1 MAYKR
6 RRSAD
11 IKALLAGGSRIGA
24 RSVAALSG
32 ALLRALTVVTTLT
45 VPAMADGGAGGQG
58 GDPSAAGG
66 IGGSGY
72 GGASGGSSGPS
83 TTAGSGGGGGGAA
96 GGGSGGSS
104 GNTASVGG
112 AAGGTTPG
120 QDGSNGTTASSPSG
134 GGGGAGG
141 NNGAVATAPFN
152 NMANSTGQNGG
163 NGGNG
168 GAGTDS
174 GSTGGGGGG
183 GGAGGVGFVFSD
195 SSSFTNGNFTIQGG
209 AGGNGG
215 AGGSAAAAN
224 GNGGTGGDGGTGL
237 LLTSPGATVTNSGTI
252 KGGVGGAAGAAG
264 AGTGTAGAAGAA
276 GAGGAGIVGSGLTII
291 NSGSIQGGFSGDG
304 TRANSITFTGG
315 NNTLTF
321 MNAEAGLTGAIGLA
335 TSSTTLTIAQSTN
348 STLDQMITGAGSVKK
363 TDSGVLTLTGNNT
376 YTGGTAISAG
386 TTISAG
392 TLQLGNGGTTGSI
405 TGWVAN
411 NSALS
416 FNRSDTYTFD
426 GYISGVGSVNQIG
439 PGTTVL
445 TGNSNYSGGTTIS
458 AGTLQ
463 IGNGDRTGSI
473 TGDVINNASL
483 VFKRSGT
490 YVFGGAISGTGGVS
504 KAGTGTVILTG
515 TNTYSGGTTISS
527 GILQI
532 GSGGSTGSITGDV
545 INNGSLMFNRAG
557 RYTFDGAISGVGG
570 VRKFGNGITILTGT
584 NTYTGLTSISVG
596 VLQIGDGGTAGSITG
611 QVSNN
616 SELWFNRS
624 DAYTF
629 GGVISGWGSVS
640 QLGPG
645 TTVLTGNSTYTGG
658 TTISAGTL
666 QIGDGGTTG
675 SIAYNVTNNGTLAF
689 NRSNALT
696 FSGLISGTGSVAQL
710 GSGNLS
716 MSGANTYTGGT
727 TISRGT
733 VTVGNNS
740 ALGVGDVKMTQGA
753 TLAFGIQDYT
763 LANNFVISGT
773 SIFNIRTGTTQ
784 TITGAVSDGDTA
796 GIIEKTGSGTLT
808 LVGRNTYTGGTTVSG
823 STLQIGN
830 GGTSGSIS
838 GDVINNA
845 SLAFNRSDTNAFGG
859 AISGTG
865 GVRQLGA
872 GTTVLTGNNTYIG
885 GTTISR
891 GRLQIGDGG
900 TSGSITGDVI
910 NDASL
915 AFDRSDKNAFGGAI
929 SGTGGVSQLGTGTT
943 VLTGANTYT
952 GGTTI
957 SHGRLQIGDGGTS
970 GSISGDVINNA
981 SLAFNRSDTY
991 TFGGV
996 ISGTGAVAQLG
1007 SGNLS
1012 LSGANT
1018 YTGGT
1023 TISGGTVTVGNNSAF
1038 GVGDVKM
1045 TQGATLAFG
1054 IQDYTLA
1061 NNFVIS
1067 GTSIFNIRT
1076 GTTQTITGAVSDGD
1090 TAGIIQ
1096 KNGGGKLILNGRN
1109 SFSGGTIINAGTL
1122 QLANSNMLSATTAA
1136 TVASGTT
1143 LDLGGFDQTIGSLA
1157 GAGSVALGAALLTTG
1172 ADNSSTNFSGAMS
1185 GTGGLT
1191 KQGTGNLVL
1200 SGTNDYTGPT
1210 TINAGTLSVNGSI
1223 ASAVTAASGGRLG
1236 GSGSVGS
1243 TTIASGGTLAPGNSI
1258 GTLTVNGDLTFAAGS
1273 SYAVEVSP
1281 TASDRTNVTGRA
1293 TLAGTVQ
1300 ASYASGSYISK
1311 RYTIVNAAG
1320 GVAGTFGA
1328 LVDTNLPTNFTS
1340 ALAYDANNA
1349 YLDLTL
1355 AFIPP
1360 AAPDYGNGLS
1370 RNQQQVAG
1378 ALVNSF
1384 NVAGGIPTT
1393 LGTLKPDG
1401 LSQASGEAGAALQQ
1415 SLFGS
1420 ADLFMR
1426 SVFSNA
1432 LDPNE
1437 GSAGR
1442 ECAVPR
1448 SQAGPRDACAAL
1460 PPAAAPASRWSLWG
1474 AGYGGT
1480 LRVGGDAS
1488 TGSHDTTSR
1497 VAGAAAGA
1505 SYQLSPQ
1512 ARVGFALGG
1521 SGSSFS
1527 LAQGLGSGSSDNF
1540 NAALYGRYQIG
1551 PSYLAAA
1558 LGYVWQDATVDRT
1571 VTVAGGEALRA
1582 RMHPQALTARV
1593 EGGQRL
1599 QVSGIGVTPY
1609 AALQTTTMFLPTFG
1623 EVGTS
1628 VFALDYAGRQPTVTR
1643 SELGARFDD
1652 EVFIDGRPLALRAR
1666 AAWAHGWN
1674 TDWQAAAT
1682 LRQIPA
1688 AQFNVYGAALPGDSV
1703 QVSLGASLGLGR
1715 GWTVSAAFDGE
1726 FWKHADS
1733 YAGRALVSYQW

>member
-6 RRSAD
+6 TRSAD
-11 IKALLAGGSRIGA
+11 IKALLSGGSRVGA
-24 RSVAALSG
+24 RSVAALS
-32 ALLRALTVVTTLT
+32 AVLLRAITVVTTLT
-45 VPAMADGGAGGQG
+45 VPAMADGGAGGRG
-58 GDPSAAGG
+58 GDSSAAGG

-96 GGGSGGSS
+96 GGGNGGSS
-104 GNTASVGG
+104 GDTGSVGG
-112 AAGGTTPG
+112 AAGGTAPG
-120 QDGSNGTTASSPSG
+120 QDGSNGTTAASPSG

-141 NNGAVATAPFN
+141 NNGNVATAPFSN
-152 NMANSTGQNGG
+152 TANSTGQNGG
-163 NGGNG
+163 KGGNG

-183 GGAGGVGFVFSD
+183 GGAGGAGLIVSGIGSFSN
-195 SSSFTNGNFTIQGG
+195 SNVTIQGG

-224 GNGGTGGDGGTGL
+224 GNGGAGGDGGTGL
-237 LLTSPGATVTNSGTI
+237 LLTSPGVTATIRGTI
-252 KGGVGGAAGAAG
+252 KGGAGGVAGAAG
-264 AGTGTAGAAGAA
+264 AGSGAAGMAGTA

-291 NSGSIQGGFSGDG
+291 NSGSIQGGLAGDG
-304 TRANSITFTGG
+304 ARANSIKFTGG
-315 NNTLTF
+315 DNTLTF
-321 MNAEAGLTGAIGLA
+321 MNAGAGLLGAIGLA
-335 TSSTTLTIAQSTN
+335 TSSTTLTIVQSAN
-348 STLDQMITGAGSVKK
+348 STLDQMITGAGSVAK
-363 TDSGVLTLTGNNT
+363 TGSGVLKLTG
-376 YTGGTAISAG
+376 S
-386 TTISAG
+386 
-392 TLQLGNGGTTGSI
+392 
-405 TGWVAN
+405 
-411 NSALS
+411 NSYL
-416 FNRSDTYTFD
+416 
-426 GYISGVGSVNQIG
+426 
-439 PGTTVL
+439 
-445 TGNSNYSGGTTIS
+445 GGTTIS

-463 IGNGDRTGSI
+463 VGDGSSTGSI
-473 TGDVINNASL
+473 TGDIINNASL
-483 VFKRSGT
+483 VFNRSGT
-490 YVFGGAISGTGGVS
+490 YTFDGAISGTGGVS
-504 KAGTGTVILTG
+504 KAGNGIVVLTG
-515 TNTYSGGTTISS
+515 TNTYTGGTTISA
-527 GILQI
+527 GILQV
-532 GSGGSTGSITGDV
+532 GGGGSTGSITGDI
-545 INNGSLMFNRAG
+545 INNGSLRFKRSDA
-557 RYTFDGAISGVGG
+557 YTFGGAISGRGAILQDGDG
-570 VRKFGNGITILTGT
+570 VTILTGT
-584 NTYTGLTSISVG
+584 NTYTGNTAISRG
-596 VLQIGDGGTAGSITG
+596 KLQIGDGGTTGSITSG
-611 QVSNN
+611 VSN
-616 SELWFNRS
+616 SGELWFNRS
-624 DAYTF
+624 DTYTF
-629 GGVISGWGSVS
+629 GGVISGSGRVS

-658 TTISAGTL
+658 TTISNGML
-666 QIGDGGTTG
+666 QIGNGGTTG
-675 SIAYNVTNNGTLAF
+675 SISNNINNAGTLAF

-710 GSGNLS
+710 GSGNL
-716 MSGANTYTGGT
+716 T
-727 TISRGT
+727 
-733 VTVGNNS
+733 
-740 ALGVGDVKMTQGA
+740 
-753 TLAFGIQDYT
+753 
-763 LANNFVISGT
+763 
-773 SIFNIRTGTTQ
+773 
-784 TITGAVSDGDTA
+784 
-796 GIIEKTGSGTLT
+796 
-808 LVGRNTYTGGTTVSG
+808 
-823 STLQIGN
+823 
-830 GGTSGSIS
+830 
-838 GDVINNA
+838 
-845 SLAFNRSDTNAFGG
+845 
-859 AISGTG
+859 
-865 GVRQLGA
+865 
-872 GTTVLTGNNTYIG
+872 
-885 GTTISR
+885 
-891 GRLQIGDGG
+891 
-900 TSGSITGDVI
+900 
-910 NDASL
+910 
-915 AFDRSDKNAFGGAI
+915 
-929 SGTGGVSQLGTGTT
+929 
-943 VLTGANTYT
+943 
-952 GGTTI
+952 
-957 SHGRLQIGDGGTS
+957 
-970 GSISGDVINNA
+970 
-981 SLAFNRSDTY
+981 
-991 TFGGV
+991 
-996 ISGTGAVAQLG
+996 
-1007 SGNLS
+1007 

-1038 GVGDVKM
+1038 GTGDVKT
-1045 TQGATLAFG
+1045 TQGATVAFG
-1054 IQDYTLA
+1054 NADYTLA
-1061 NNFVIS
+1061 NNFVVS
-1067 GTSIFNIRT
+1067 GTSVFDIRT

-1090 TAGIIQ
+1090 TAGIIE
-1096 KNGGGKLILNGRN
+1096 KNGGGKLILNGHN
-1109 SFSGGTIINAGTL
+1109 SYSGGTIINAGTL

-1136 TVASGTT
+1136 TVTSGTT
-1143 LDLGGFDQTIGSLA
+1143 LDLGGFNQTIGSLA
-1157 GAGSVALGAALLTTG
+1157 GGGSVALGAALLTAG
-1172 ADNSSTNFSGAMS
+1172 SNDSSTNYSGTMS

-1191 KQGTGNLVL
+1191 KQGTGNLIL

-1210 TINAGTLSVNGSI
+1210 TVNAGTLSVNGSI

-1258 GTLTVNGDLTFAAGS
+1258 GTLTVNGDLAFAAGS

-1281 TASDRTNVTGRA
+1281 TASDRTNVTGHA

-1300 ASYASGSYISK
+1300 ASYATGSYIAK
-1311 RYTIVNAAG
+1311 RYTIVNAGG

-1328 LVDTNLPTNFTS
+1328 LVDTNLPANFTS

-1349 YLDLTL
+1349 YLDLML
-1355 AFIPP
+1355 AFVPP
-1360 AAPDYGNGLS
+1360 TAPDYGNGLS

-1432 LDPNE
+1432 LDPTD

-1442 ECAVPR
+1442 ECAAPR

-1460 PPAAAPASRWSLWG
+1460 PPAGALASSWSVWG

-1480 LRVGGDAS
+1480 LRVGGDAF

-1505 SYQLSPQ
+1505 TYQVSPQ

-1540 NAALYGRYQIG
+1540 NAALYGRYQVG

-1609 AALQTTTMFLPTFG
+1609 AALQTTTMFLPSYG
-1623 EVGTS
+1623 ETGTS
-1628 VFALDYAGRQPTVTR
+1628 LFALDYAGRQSTVTR

-1652 EVFIDGRPLALRAR
+1652 EVWIDGRPLALRAR

-1674 TDWQAAAT
+1674 TDWHAAAT
-1682 LRQIPA
+1682 LPQIPA

-1726 FWKHADS
+1726 FWKNAES

>member
-6 RRSAD
+6 TRSTD
-11 IKALLAGGSRIGA
+11 IQVLLAGGSRVGA
-24 RSVAALSG
+24 RSIA
-32 ALLRALTVVTTLT
+32 ALLRAITVMTTLT

-58 GDPSAAGG
+58 GDSSAAGG

-72 GGASGGSSGPS
+72 VGASGGSSGPS

-104 GNTASVGG
+104 GNTDSVGG

-120 QDGSNGTTASSPSG
+120 QDGSNGTTAASPSG

-141 NNGAVATAPFN
+141 NNGNVATAPFSN
-152 NMANSTGQNGG
+152 AANSTGQNGG
-163 NGGNG
+163 KGGNG

-195 SSSFTNGNFTIQGG
+195 SSSFTNFNVTIQGG
-209 AGGNGG
+209 AGGAGG

-224 GNGGTGGDGGTGL
+224 GNGGAGGDGGTGL
-237 LLTSPGATVTNSGTI
+237 LLTSPGATVTNRGTI
-252 KGGVGGAAGAAG
+252 KGGTGGVAGAAG

-291 NSGSIQGGFSGDG
+291 NSGSIQGGVAGDG
-304 TRANSITFTGG
+304 TQANSITFTGG
-315 NNTLTF
+315 DNTLKF
-321 MNAEAGLTGAIGLA
+321 MSAGAGVRGAIGLA
-335 TSSTTLTIAQSTN
+335 TSSTTLTIEQSAN
-348 STLDQMITGAGSVKK
+348 STLDQMITGAGSVAK
-363 TDSGVLTLTGNNT
+363 TGSGVLTLTG
-376 YTGGTAISAG
+376 S
-386 TTISAG
+386 
-392 TLQLGNGGTTGSI
+392 
-405 TGWVAN
+405 
-411 NSALS
+411 NSYL
-416 FNRSDTYTFD
+416 
-426 GYISGVGSVNQIG
+426 
-439 PGTTVL
+439 
-445 TGNSNYSGGTTIS
+445 GGTTIS

-463 IGNGDRTGSI
+463 IGNGGNTGSI
-473 TGDVINNASL
+473 TGDIINNASL
-483 VFKRSGT
+483 AFNRSGT
-490 YVFGGAISGTGGVS
+490 YTFDGAISGTGGVS
-504 KAGTGTVILTG
+504 KTSNGTTVLTG
-515 TNTYSGGTTISS
+515 TNTYTGGTTISA
-527 GILQI
+527 GILQV
-532 GSGGSTGSITGDV
+532 GGGGSTGSITGDI
-545 INNGSLMFNRAG
+545 INRGSLRFKRSDA
-557 RYTFDGAISGVGG
+557 YTFGGAISGTGAILQDGDG
-570 VRKFGNGITILTGT
+570 VTILTGT
-584 NTYTGLTSISVG
+584 NTYTGNTAISRG
-596 VLQIGDGGTAGSITG
+596 KLQIGDGGTTGSITG
-611 QVSNN
+611 GVTNN

-624 DAYTF
+624 DTYTF
-629 GGVISGWGSVS
+629 GGVISGSGRVS

-645 TTVLTGNSTYTGG
+645 TTVLTGKSTYTGG

-666 QIGDGGTTG
+666 QIGNGGTTG
-675 SIAYNVTNNGTLAF
+675 SIANNVNNAGTLAF
-689 NRSNALT
+689 NRSDAYT
-696 FSGLISGTGSVAQL
+696 FGGAISGTGSVSQL
-710 GSGNLS
+710 GSGNLTL
-716 MSGANTYTGGT
+716 SGANTYIGGT
-727 TISRGT
+727 TISGGT

-740 ALGVGDVKMTQGA
+740 AFGTGDVKTTQGA
-753 TLAFGIQDYT
+753 TVAFGAADYT
-763 LANNFVISGT
+763 LANNFVVSGT
-773 SIFNIRTGTTQ
+773 SIFDIQTGTTQ

-796 GIIEKTGSGTLT
+796 GIIEK
-808 LVGRNTYTGGTTVSG
+808 
-823 STLQIGN
+823 
-830 GGTSGSIS
+830 
-838 GDVINNA
+838 
-845 SLAFNRSDTNAFGG
+845 
-859 AISGTG
+859 
-865 GVRQLGA
+865 
-872 GTTVLTGNNTYIG
+872 
-885 GTTISR
+885 
-891 GRLQIGDGG
+891 
-900 TSGSITGDVI
+900 
-910 NDASL
+910 
-915 AFDRSDKNAFGGAI
+915 
-929 SGTGGVSQLGTGTT
+929 
-943 VLTGANTYT
+943 
-952 GGTTI
+952 
-957 SHGRLQIGDGGTS
+957 
-970 GSISGDVINNA
+970 
-981 SLAFNRSDTY
+981 
-991 TFGGV
+991 
-996 ISGTGAVAQLG
+996 
-1007 SGNLS
+1007 
-1012 LSGANT
+1012 
-1018 YTGGT
+1018 
-1023 TISGGTVTVGNNSAF
+1023 
-1038 GVGDVKM
+1038 
-1045 TQGATLAFG
+1045 
-1054 IQDYTLA
+1054 
-1061 NNFVIS
+1061 
-1067 GTSIFNIRT
+1067 
-1076 GTTQTITGAVSDGD
+1076 
-1090 TAGIIQ
+1090 
-1096 KNGGGKLILNGRN
+1096 NGGGKLILNGRN
-1109 SFSGGTIINAGTL
+1109 TFSGGTIINAGTL

-1143 LDLGGFDQTIGSLA
+1143 LDLGGFNQTIGSLA

-1172 ADNSSTNFSGAMS
+1172 ADNSSTNFSGTMS

-1191 KQGTGNLVL
+1191 KQGTGNLIL

-1210 TINAGTLSVNGSI
+1210 TVNAGTLSVNGSI

-1258 GTLTVNGDLTFAAGS
+1258 GTLTVNGDLTLAAGS

-1300 ASYASGSYISK
+1300 ASYATGSYISK
-1311 RYTIVNAAG
+1311 RYTIVNAGG

-1328 LVDTNLPTNFTS
+1328 LVDTNLPANFRS

-1349 YLDLTL
+1349 YLDLML
-1355 AFIPP
+1355 AFVPP
-1360 AAPDYGNGLS
+1360 TAPDYGNGLS
-1370 RNQQQVAG
+1370 RNQQQVVG

-1393 LGTLKPDG
+1393 LGTLRPDG

-1432 LDPNE
+1432 LDPTD

-1442 ECAVPR
+1442 ECAAPG

-1460 PPAAAPASRWSLWG
+1460 PPAAASASRWS

-1505 SYQLSPQ
+1505 SYQVSPQ

-1527 LAQGLGSGSSDNF
+1527 LAQGLGSGSSDSF
-1540 NAALYGRYQIG
+1540 NAALYGRYQLG

-1623 EVGTS
+1623 ETGTS
-1628 VFALDYAGRQPTVTR
+1628 VFALDYAGRQSTVTR

-1726 FWKHADS
+1726 FWKHAES

>member
-6 RRSAD
+6 TRSAD
-11 IKALLAGGSRIGA
+11 IETLLAGGRRVGA
-24 RSVAALSG
+24 RSIA
-32 ALLRALTVVTTLT
+32 ALLRAVTVVTTLT

-58 GDPSAAGG
+58 GDSSAAGG

-72 GGASGGSSGPS
+72 GGASGGSAAPSG
-83 TTAGSGGGGGGAA
+83 TAGSGGGGGGAA
-96 GGGSGGSS
+96 GGGNGGSS

-112 AAGGTTPG
+112 AAGGITPG
-120 QDGSNGTTASSPSG
+120 QDGSNGTTAASPSG

-141 NNGAVATAPFN
+141 PNGGEVNASYTNA
-152 NMANSTGQNGG
+152 ANSTGQNGG
-163 NGGNG
+163 KGGNG

-183 GGAGGVGFVFSD
+183 GGSGGVGFVFSD
-195 SSSFTNGNFTIQGG
+195 SSSFTNFNVTIQGG

-224 GNGGTGGDGGTGL
+224 GNGGAGGDGGTGL
-237 LLTSPGATVTNSGTI
+237 LLTSPGATVTNRGTI
-252 KGGVGGAAGAAG
+252 KGGNGGVAGAAG

-291 NSGSIQGGFSGDG
+291 NSMSIQGGVAGDG

-315 NNTLTF
+315 DNTLTF
-321 MNAEAGLTGAIGLA
+321 MNAGAGLTGAIGLA
-335 TSSTTLTIAQSTN
+335 TSSTTLTFAQSTN
-348 STLDQMITGAGSVKK
+348 STLDQMITGAGSVAK
-363 TDSGVLTLTGNNT
+363 TGSGVLTLTGINT
-376 YTGGTAISAG
+376 YG
-386 TTISAG
+386 
-392 TLQLGNGGTTGSI
+392 
-405 TGWVAN
+405 
-411 NSALS
+411 
-416 FNRSDTYTFD
+416 
-426 GYISGVGSVNQIG
+426 
-439 PGTTVL
+439 
-445 TGNSNYSGGTTIS
+445 GGTTIS

-463 IGNGDRTGSI
+463 VGAGGNIGSI
-473 TGDVINNASL
+473 TGDVINSASL
-483 VFKRSGT
+483 AFNRSDT
-490 YVFGGAISGTGGVS
+490 YTFGGAISGTGEVRQIGIG
-504 KAGTGTVILTG
+504 KTILTG
-515 TNTYSGGTTISS
+515 INTYSGGTIISA
-527 GILQI
+527 GTLQI
-532 GSGGSTGSITGDV
+532 GNGGNKGSITGDV
-545 INNGSLMFNRAG
+545 VN
-557 RYTFDGAISGVGG
+557 SGM
-570 VRKFGNGITILTGT
+570 L
-584 NTYTGLTSISVG
+584 
-596 VLQIGDGGTAGSITG
+596 A
-611 QVSNN
+611 
-616 SELWFNRS
+616 FNRS
-624 DAYTF
+624 GDLLIR
-629 GGVISGWGSVS
+629 GVISGSGGVS
-640 QLGPG
+640 QVG
-645 TTVLTGNSTYTGG
+645 TSGKTILWGENTYTGG

-666 QIGDGGTTG
+666 QIGDGGNKGSITGDVINNGSLWFNRSDPYTFGGAISGAGVVRKLGSGVTTLTGANTYTGDTTISSGVLQIGDGGTKGSINGKVNNSGELRFNRSDTYTFGGVISGGGTVNQLGTGTTVLTGNSAYAGGTTISNGTLQIGNGGTTG
-675 SIAYNVTNNGTLAF
+675 SIASNVNNNGTLAF

-710 GSGNLS
+710 GAGNLS
-716 MSGANTYTGGT
+716 LPGANTYIGGT

-740 ALGVGDVKMTQGA
+740 ALGAGDVKMMQGA
-753 TLAFGIQDYT
+753 TVAFGIGDYT
-763 LANNFVISGT
+763 LAHNFVISGT
-773 SIFNIRTGTTQ
+773 SIFNIRAGTTQ
-784 TITGAVSDGDTA
+784 TITGAVSDGDTP
-796 GIIEKTGSGTLT
+796 GI
-808 LVGRNTYTGGTTVSG
+808 
-823 STLQIGN
+823 
-830 GGTSGSIS
+830 
-838 GDVINNA
+838 
-845 SLAFNRSDTNAFGG
+845 
-859 AISGTG
+859 
-865 GVRQLGA
+865 
-872 GTTVLTGNNTYIG
+872 
-885 GTTISR
+885 
-891 GRLQIGDGG
+891 
-900 TSGSITGDVI
+900 
-910 NDASL
+910 
-915 AFDRSDKNAFGGAI
+915 
-929 SGTGGVSQLGTGTT
+929 
-943 VLTGANTYT
+943 
-952 GGTTI
+952 
-957 SHGRLQIGDGGTS
+957 
-970 GSISGDVINNA
+970 
-981 SLAFNRSDTY
+981 
-991 TFGGV
+991 
-996 ISGTGAVAQLG
+996 
-1007 SGNLS
+1007 
-1012 LSGANT
+1012 
-1018 YTGGT
+1018 
-1023 TISGGTVTVGNNSAF
+1023 
-1038 GVGDVKM
+1038 M
-1045 TQGATLAFG
+1045 
-1054 IQDYTLA
+1054 
-1061 NNFVIS
+1061 
-1067 GTSIFNIRT
+1067 
-1076 GTTQTITGAVSDGD
+1076 
-1090 TAGIIQ
+1090 Q
-1096 KNGGGKLILNGRN
+1096 KNGDGKLILSGPT
-1109 SFSGGTIINAGTL
+1109 SYSGGTIINAGTL

-1143 LDLGGFDQTIGSLA
+1143 LDLAGFDQTIGSLA
-1157 GAGSVALGAALLTTG
+1157 GTGSVALGAALLTTG
-1172 ADNSSTNFSGAMS
+1172 ADNSSTNYSGTMS
-1185 GTGGLT
+1185 GSGGLT
-1191 KQGTGNLVL
+1191 KQGTGNLIL

-1281 TASDRTNVTGRA
+1281 TASDSTNVTGRA

-1328 LVDTNLPTNFTS
+1328 LVDTNLPANFTS

-1360 AAPDYGNGLS
+1360 NAPDYGSGLS

-1432 LDPNE
+1432 LDPTD

-1442 ECAVPR
+1442 ECAAPR

-1460 PPAAAPASRWSLWG
+1460 PPAGVLAPIWSAWG

-1497 VAGAAAGA
+1497 VAGAVAGA

-1512 ARVGFALGG
+1512 ARIGFALGG

-1540 NAALYGRYQIG
+1540 NAALYGRYQTG

-1623 EVGTS
+1623 ETGTS

-1688 AQFNVYGAALPGDSV
+1688 AQFSVYGAALPGDSV

-1715 GWTVSAAFDGE
+1715 GWTVSAAFEGE

>member
-6 RRSAD
+6 TRSTD
-11 IKALLAGGSRIGA
+11 IQVLLAGGSRVGA
-24 RSVAALSG
+24 RSIAALSA
-32 ALLRALTVVTTLT
+32 ALLRAITVMTTLT

-58 GDPSAAGG
+58 GDSSAAGG

-72 GGASGGSSGPS
+72 VGASGGSSGPS

-104 GNTASVGG
+104 GNTDSVGG

-120 QDGSNGTTASSPSG
+120 QDGSNGTTAASPSG

-141 NNGAVATAPFN
+141 NNGNVATAPFSN
-152 NMANSTGQNGG
+152 AANSTGQNGG
-163 NGGNG
+163 KGGNG

-195 SSSFTNGNFTIQGG
+195 SSSFTNFNVTIQGG

-224 GNGGTGGDGGTGL
+224 GNGGAGGDGGTGL

-252 KGGVGGAAGAAG
+252 KGGNGGAAGAAG

-276 GAGGAGIVGSGLTII
+276 GAGGTGIVGSGLTII
-291 NSGSIQGGFSGDG
+291 NSGSIQGGLSGDG

-321 MNAEAGLTGAIGLA
+321 MNAGAGLTGAIGLA
-335 TSSTTLTIAQSTN
+335 TSSTTLTFAQSTN
-348 STLDQMITGAGSVKK
+348 STLDQMITGAGSVTKAGP
-363 TDSGVLTLTGNNT
+363 GVLTLTGLNT
-376 YTGGTAISAG
+376 YAGGTIIA
-386 TTISAG
+386 AG
-392 TLQLGNGGTTGSI
+392 TLQIGDGGTTGSI
-405 TGWVAN
+405 TGRVAN
-411 NSALS
+411 GSALS
-416 FNRSDTYTFD
+416 FNRSDTYTLD
-426 GYISGVGSVNQIG
+426 GVISGSGRVNQLG

-445 TGNSNYSGGTTIS
+445 TGNNNYSGGTTIS

-463 IGNGDRTGSI
+463 VGNGGTTGTIGS
-473 TGDVINNASL
+473 GNVNNAGIL
-483 VFKRSGT
+483 AFNRSNALNF
-490 YVFGGAISGTGGVS
+490 VPVISG
-504 KAGTGTVILTG
+504 AGAVTQLGSGNLTLSG
-515 TNTYSGGTTISS
+515 TNTYTGGTTISS
-527 GILQI
+527 GTVTATTNRALGTGDVRMMQGATLVLPFNSTLANNFIISGTSILKVESGTTRITGVLSDGPIAGSIEKTGGGVISLTGNNTYTGGITISAGALDI
-532 GSGGSTGSITGDV
+532 GANGSTGSITGDV
-545 INNGSLMFNRAG
+545 INNGSLRFKRSDA
-557 RYTFDGAISGVGG
+557 YTFGGAISGRGAILQDGDG
-570 VRKFGNGITILTGT
+570 VTILTGT
-584 NTYTGLTSISVG
+584 NTYTGTTAISRG
-596 VLQIGDGGTAGSITG
+596 KLQIGDGGTTGSITG
-611 QVSNN
+611 GVTNN

-624 DAYTF
+624 DTYTF
-629 GGVISGWGSVS
+629 GGVISGSGRVS

-645 TTVLTGNSTYTGG
+645 TTVLTGKSTYTGG

-666 QIGDGGTTG
+666 QIGNGGTTG
-675 SIAYNVTNNGTLAF
+675 SIANNVNNAGTLAF
-689 NRSNALT
+689 NRSDA
-696 FSGLISGTGSVAQL
+696 
-710 GSGNLS
+710 
-716 MSGANTYTGGT
+716 YT
-727 TISRGT
+727 
-733 VTVGNNS
+733 
-740 ALGVGDVKMTQGA
+740 
-753 TLAFGIQDYT
+753 
-763 LANNFVISGT
+763 
-773 SIFNIRTGTTQ
+773 
-784 TITGAVSDGDTA
+784 
-796 GIIEKTGSGTLT
+796 
-808 LVGRNTYTGGTTVSG
+808 
-823 STLQIGN
+823 
-830 GGTSGSIS
+830 
-838 GDVINNA
+838 
-845 SLAFNRSDTNAFGG
+845 FGG

-865 GVRQLGA
+865 
-872 GTTVLTGNNTYIG
+872 
-885 GTTISR
+885 S
-891 GRLQIGDGG
+891 
-900 TSGSITGDVI
+900 
-910 NDASL
+910 
-915 AFDRSDKNAFGGAI
+915 
-929 SGTGGVSQLGTGTT
+929 VS
-943 VLTGANTYT
+943 
-952 GGTTI
+952 
-957 SHGRLQIGDGGTS
+957 
-970 GSISGDVINNA
+970 
-981 SLAFNRSDTY
+981 
-991 TFGGV
+991 
-996 ISGTGAVAQLG
+996 QLG
-1007 SGNLS
+1007 SGNLT

-1018 YTGGT
+1018 YIGGT

-1038 GVGDVKM
+1038 GTGDVKT
-1045 TQGATLAFG
+1045 TQGATVAFG
-1054 IQDYTLA
+1054 AADYTLA
-1061 NNFVIS
+1061 NNFVVS
-1067 GTSIFNIRT
+1067 GTSIFDIQT

-1096 KNGGGKLILNGRN
+1096 KNGDGKLILSGPT
-1109 SFSGGTIINAGTL
+1109 SYSGGTIINAGTL

-1143 LDLGGFDQTIGSLA
+1143 LDLGGFNQTIGSLA

-1172 ADNSSTNFSGAMS
+1172 ADNSSTNYSGTMS

-1191 KQGTGNLVL
+1191 KQGTGNLIL

-1210 TINAGTLSVNGSI
+1210 TVNAGTLSVNGSI

-1258 GTLTVNGDLTFAAGS
+1258 GTLTVNGDLTLAAGS

-1281 TASDRTNVTGRA
+1281 TASDRTNLTGRA

-1300 ASYASGSYISK
+1300 ASYATGSYISK
-1311 RYTIVNAAG
+1311 RYTIVNASG

-1328 LVDTNLPTNFTS
+1328 LVDTNLPANFRS

-1349 YLDLTL
+1349 YLDLML
-1355 AFIPP
+1355 AFVPP
-1360 AAPDYGNGLS
+1360 TAPDYGNGLS

-1393 LGTLKPDG
+1393 LGTLRPDG
-1401 LSQASGEAGAALQQ
+1401 LSQASGEAVAALQQ

-1432 LDPNE
+1432 LDPTD

-1442 ECAVPR
+1442 ECAAPG

-1460 PPAAAPASRWSLWG
+1460 PPAAASASRWSVWG

-1505 SYQLSPQ
+1505 SYQVSPQ

-1527 LAQGLGSGSSDNF
+1527 LAQGLGSGSSDSF
-1540 NAALYGRYQIG
+1540 NAALYGRYQLG

-1593 EGGQRL
+1593 EGGQRR

-1623 EVGTS
+1623 ETGTS
-1628 VFALDYAGRQPTVTR
+1628 VFALDYAGRQSTVTR

-1726 FWKHADS
+1726 FWKHAES

>member
-11 IKALLAGGSRIGA
+11 IKALLVDGSRIGA
-24 RSVAALSG
+24 RSIAALSG
-32 ALLRALTVVTTLT
+32 ALLRAITVVTTLT
-45 VPAMADGGAGGQG
+45 VPAMADGGAGGKG

-72 GGASGGSSGPS
+72 GGASGGNSGPS

-112 AAGGTTPG
+112 AAGGNTPG
-120 QDGSNGTTASSPSG
+120 QDGGDGTTAASPSG

-141 NNGAVATAPFN
+141 NNGGEVNAPYTN
-152 NMANSTGQNGG
+152 SANSTGQNGG
-163 NGGNG
+163 KGGNG

-174 GSTGGGGGG
+174 GSSGGGGGG
-183 GGAGGVGFVFSD
+183 GGSGGVGFVFSD
-195 SSSFTNGNFTIQGG
+195 SSSFTNFNVTIQGG
-209 AGGNGG
+209 AGGAGG

-224 GNGGTGGDGGTGL
+224 GNGGAGGDGGIGL
-237 LLTSPGATVTNSGTI
+237 LLTSPGATVTNGGTI
-252 KGGVGGAAGAAG
+252 KGGNGGVAGAPG
-264 AGTGTAGAAGAA
+264 AGTGTAGVAGAV

-291 NSGSIQGGFSGDG
+291 NSRSIQGGVAGDG
-304 TRANSITFTGG
+304 RTQANSITFTGG
-315 NNTLTF
+315 DNTLTF
-321 MNAEAGLTGAIGLA
+321 MNAGAGLIGAIGLA
-335 TSSTTLTIAQSTN
+335 TSSTTLTFAQSAN
-348 STLDQMITGAGSVKK
+348 SILDQMITGAGSVTK
-363 TDSGVLTLTGNNT
+363 TGSGVLTLSGINS
-376 YTGGTAISAG
+376 YTGG

-392 TLQLGNGGTTGSI
+392 TLQLGNGSNTGSI
-405 TGWVAN
+405 A
-411 NSALS
+411 
-416 FNRSDTYTFD
+416 
-426 GYISGVGSVNQIG
+426 
-439 PGTTVL
+439 
-445 TGNSNYSGGTTIS
+445 
-458 AGTLQ
+458 
-463 IGNGDRTGSI
+463 
-473 TGDVINNASL
+473 GDVINNASL

-570 VRKFGNGITILTGT
+570 VRKFGDGITILTGT
-584 NTYTGLTSISVG
+584 NTYTGLTSISLG

-645 TTVLTGNSTYTGG
+645 TTVLTGASTYTGG
-658 TTISAGTL
+658 TTISNGTL

-675 SIAYNVTNNGTLAF
+675 SIANNVTNNGTLAF

-716 MSGANTYTGGT
+716 MAGANTYTGGT

-796 GIIEKTGSGTLT
+796 GII
-808 LVGRNTYTGGTTVSG
+808 
-823 STLQIGN
+823 
-830 GGTSGSIS
+830 
-838 GDVINNA
+838 
-845 SLAFNRSDTNAFGG
+845 
-859 AISGTG
+859 
-865 GVRQLGA
+865 
-872 GTTVLTGNNTYIG
+872 
-885 GTTISR
+885 
-891 GRLQIGDGG
+891 
-900 TSGSITGDVI
+900 
-910 NDASL
+910 
-915 AFDRSDKNAFGGAI
+915 
-929 SGTGGVSQLGTGTT
+929 
-943 VLTGANTYT
+943 
-952 GGTTI
+952 
-957 SHGRLQIGDGGTS
+957 
-970 GSISGDVINNA
+970 
-981 SLAFNRSDTY
+981 
-991 TFGGV
+991 
-996 ISGTGAVAQLG
+996 
-1007 SGNLS
+1007 
-1012 LSGANT
+1012 
-1018 YTGGT
+1018 
-1023 TISGGTVTVGNNSAF
+1023 
-1038 GVGDVKM
+1038 
-1045 TQGATLAFG
+1045 
-1054 IQDYTLA
+1054 
-1061 NNFVIS
+1061 
-1067 GTSIFNIRT
+1067 
-1076 GTTQTITGAVSDGD
+1076 
-1090 TAGIIQ
+1090 Q
-1096 KNGGGKLILNGRN
+1096 KNGDGKLILSGPT
-1109 SFSGGTIINAGTL
+1109 SYSGGTIINAGTL
-1122 QLANSNMLSATTAA
+1122 QLANSNMLSATTSA
-1136 TVASGTT
+1136 TVAAGTT
-1143 LDLGGFDQTIGSLA
+1143 LDLGGFNQTIGSLA
-1157 GAGSVALGAALLTTG
+1157 GAGSVALGAALLTAG
-1172 ADNSSTNFSGAMS
+1172 ADNSSTNFSGTMS

-1191 KQGTGNLVL
+1191 KQGTGNLIL

-1210 TINAGTLSVNGSI
+1210 TVNAGTLSVNGSI

-1258 GTLTVNGDLTFAAGS
+1258 GTLTVNGDLTLAAGS

-1300 ASYASGSYISK
+1300 ASYATGSYISK
-1311 RYTIVNAAG
+1311 RYTIVNAGG

-1328 LVDTNLPTNFTS
+1328 LVDTNLPANFRS

-1349 YLDLTL
+1349 YLDLML
-1355 AFIPP
+1355 AFVPP
-1360 AAPDYGNGLS
+1360 TAPDYGNGLS

-1393 LGTLKPDG
+1393 LGTLRPDG

-1432 LDPNE
+1432 LDPTD

-1442 ECAVPR
+1442 ECAAPG

-1460 PPAAAPASRWSLWG
+1460 PPAAASASRWSVWG
-1474 AGYGGT
+1474 GGYGGT

-1505 SYQLSPQ
+1505 SYQLSAR

-1540 NAALYGRYQIG
+1540 NAALYGRYQFG

-1582 RMHPQALTARV
+1582 RTHPQALTARV

-1609 AALQTTTMFLPTFG
+1609 AALQTTTMFLPAFG
-1623 EVGTS
+1623 ETGTS
-1628 VFALDYAGRQPTVTR
+1628 VFALDYAGRQSTVTR

-1652 EVFIDGRPLALRAR
+1652 EVFIDGRPLALKAR

-1715 GWTVSAAFDGE
+1715 GWAVSAAFDGE
-1726 FWKHADS
+1726 FWKHAES

>member
-1 MAYKR
+1 
-6 RRSAD
+6 
-11 IKALLAGGSRIGA
+11 
-24 RSVAALSG
+24 
-32 ALLRALTVVTTLT
+32 
-45 VPAMADGGAGGQG
+45 
-58 GDPSAAGG
+58 
-66 IGGSGY
+66 
-72 GGASGGSSGPS
+72 
-83 TTAGSGGGGGGAA
+83 
-96 GGGSGGSS
+96 
-104 GNTASVGG
+104 
-112 AAGGTTPG
+112 
-120 QDGSNGTTASSPSG
+120 
-134 GGGGAGG
+134 
-141 NNGAVATAPFN
+141 
-152 NMANSTGQNGG
+152 
-163 NGGNG
+163 
-168 GAGTDS
+168 
-174 GSTGGGGGG
+174 
-183 GGAGGVGFVFSD
+183 
-195 SSSFTNGNFTIQGG
+195 
-209 AGGNGG
+209 
-215 AGGSAAAAN
+215 
-224 GNGGTGGDGGTGL
+224 
-237 LLTSPGATVTNSGTI
+237 
-252 KGGVGGAAGAAG
+252 
-264 AGTGTAGAAGAA
+264 
-276 GAGGAGIVGSGLTII
+276 
-291 NSGSIQGGFSGDG
+291 
-304 TRANSITFTGG
+304 
-315 NNTLTF
+315 
-321 MNAEAGLTGAIGLA
+321 
-335 TSSTTLTIAQSTN
+335 
-348 STLDQMITGAGSVKK
+348 MITGAGSVAK
-363 TDSGVLTLTGNNT
+363 TGSGVLTLTGINT
-376 YTGGTAISAG
+376 YG
-386 TTISAG
+386 
-392 TLQLGNGGTTGSI
+392 
-405 TGWVAN
+405 
-411 NSALS
+411 
-416 FNRSDTYTFD
+416 
-426 GYISGVGSVNQIG
+426 
-439 PGTTVL
+439 
-445 TGNSNYSGGTTIS
+445 GGTTIS
-458 AGTLQ
+458 DGTLQ
-463 IGNGDRTGSI
+463 IGTGGSTGSI

-483 VFKRSGT
+483 AVNRSGT
-490 YVFGGAISGTGGVS
+490 FIFGGAISGTGGVS
-504 KAGTGTVILTG
+504 KAGIGTMVLTG
-515 TNTYSGGTTISS
+515 TNS
-527 GILQI
+527 
-532 GSGGSTGSITGDV
+532 
-545 INNGSLMFNRAG
+545 
-557 RYTFDGAISGVGG
+557 
-570 VRKFGNGITILTGT
+570 
-584 NTYTGLTSISVG
+584 
-596 VLQIGDGGTAGSITG
+596 
-611 QVSNN
+611 
-616 SELWFNRS
+616 
-624 DAYTF
+624 
-629 GGVISGWGSVS
+629 
-640 QLGPG
+640 
-645 TTVLTGNSTYTGG
+645 YTGG

-666 QIGDGGTTG
+666 QIGDGGNTGSITGDVINRASLVFNRSGTYTFGGAISGTGSVRKTGAGVTILTGANTYTGVTTISSGVLQIGDGGTTGSITNNVTNNASLAFNRSDTYTFGGVISGGGSVNQLGTGTTVLTGNSAYTGGTTISAGTLQIGNGGTTG
-675 SIAYNVTNNGTLAF
+675 SIAYNVNNNGTLAF

-696 FSGLISGTGSVAQL
+696 FSGLISGAGSVAQL

-733 VTVGNNS
+733 VTIGNNS
-740 ALGVGDVKMTQGA
+740 ALGTGDVKMMQGA
-753 TLAFGIQDYT
+753 TFAFGIGDYT

-773 SIFNIRTGTTQ
+773 SIFSIR
-784 TITGAVSDGDTA
+784 A
-796 GIIEKTGSGTLT
+796 
-808 LVGRNTYTGGTTVSG
+808 
-823 STLQIGN
+823 
-830 GGTSGSIS
+830 
-838 GDVINNA
+838 
-845 SLAFNRSDTNAFGG
+845 
-859 AISGTG
+859 
-865 GVRQLGA
+865 
-872 GTTVLTGNNTYIG
+872 
-885 GTTISR
+885 
-891 GRLQIGDGG
+891 
-900 TSGSITGDVI
+900 
-910 NDASL
+910 
-915 AFDRSDKNAFGGAI
+915 
-929 SGTGGVSQLGTGTT
+929 
-943 VLTGANTYT
+943 
-952 GGTTI
+952 
-957 SHGRLQIGDGGTS
+957 
-970 GSISGDVINNA
+970 
-981 SLAFNRSDTY
+981 
-991 TFGGV
+991 
-996 ISGTGAVAQLG
+996 
-1007 SGNLS
+1007 
-1012 LSGANT
+1012 
-1018 YTGGT
+1018 
-1023 TISGGTVTVGNNSAF
+1023 
-1038 GVGDVKM
+1038 
-1045 TQGATLAFG
+1045 
-1054 IQDYTLA
+1054 
-1061 NNFVIS
+1061 
-1067 GTSIFNIRT
+1067 

-1096 KNGGGKLILNGRN
+1096 KNGDGKLILSGPT
-1109 SFSGGTIINAGTL
+1109 SYSGGTIINAGTL

-1172 ADNSSTNFSGAMS
+1172 LDNSSTNFSGTMS

-1311 RYTIVNAAG
+1311 RYTIVNADG

-1328 LVDTNLPTNFTS
+1328 LVDTNLPANFRS

-1432 LDPNE
+1432 LDPTD

-1442 ECAVPR
+1442 ECAAPR

-1460 PPAAAPASRWSLWG
+1460 PPAAASASRWSVWG

-1488 TGSHDTTSR
+1488 SGSHDTTSR
-1497 VAGAAAGA
+1497 VAGAVAGA

-1512 ARVGFALGG
+1512 ARIGFALGG

-1540 NAALYGRYQIG
+1540 NAALYGRYQTG

-1623 EVGTS
+1623 ETGTS

-1652 EVFIDGRPLALRAR
+1652 EVFINGRPLALRAR

>member
-6 RRSAD
+6 TRSAD
-11 IKALLAGGSRIGA
+11 IQVLLAGGSRIGA
-24 RSVAALSG
+24 RSIAALSA
-32 ALLRALTVVTTLT
+32 ALLRAITVVMTLA

-66 IGGSGY
+66 IGGSGF
-72 GGASGGSSGPS
+72 GGASGGNSGPS

-96 GGGSGGSS
+96 GGGNGGSS

-112 AAGGTTPG
+112 AAGGTSPG

-141 NNGAVATAPFN
+141 NNGGEVNAPYTNTAT
-152 NMANSTGQNGG
+152 STGQKGG
-163 NGGNG
+163 KGGDG

-183 GGAGGVGFVFSD
+183 GGSGGVGFVFSD
-195 SSSFTNGNFTIQGG
+195 SSSFTNFNVTIQGG
-209 AGGNGG
+209 AGGTGG

-224 GNGGTGGDGGTGL
+224 GNGGAGGDGGTGL
-237 LLTSPGATVTNSGTI
+237 LLTSPGATVTNRGAI
-252 KGGVGGAAGAAG
+252 KGGNGGVAGAAG

-291 NSGSIQGGFSGDG
+291 NSMSIQGGLAGDG
-304 TRANSITFTGG
+304 TTRANSITFTGG
-315 NNTLTF
+315 DNTLTF
-321 MNAEAGLTGAIGLA
+321 MNAGAGLFGAIGLA
-335 TSSTTLTIAQSTN
+335 TSSTTLTFAQSAN
-348 STLDQMITGAGSVKK
+348 SILDQMITGAGSVTK
-363 TDSGVLTLTGNNT
+363 TGSGVLTLSGLNT
-376 YTGGTAISAG
+376 YTGG

-392 TLQLGNGGTTGSI
+392 TLQLGTGS
-405 TGWVAN
+405 N
-411 NSALS
+411 
-416 FNRSDTYTFD
+416 
-426 GYISGVGSVNQIG
+426 
-439 PGTTVL
+439 
-445 TGNSNYSGGTTIS
+445 
-458 AGTLQ
+458 
-463 IGNGDRTGSI
+463 TGSI

-483 VFKRSGT
+483 VFNRSGT
-490 YVFGGAISGTGGVS
+490 YAFGGAISGTGGVS
-504 KAGTGTVILTG
+504 KAGIGTVVLTG
-515 TNTYSGGTTISS
+515 TNTYSGGTTISA

-532 GSGGSTGSITGDV
+532 GNGGSTGSIAGDV
-545 INNGSLMFNRAG
+545 INRASLVFNRLG
-557 RYTFDGAISGVGG
+557 TYTFGGAISGTGS
-570 VRKFGNGITILTGT
+570 VRKTGAGVTILTGA
-584 NTYTGLTSISVG
+584 NTYTGVTTISSG

-629 GGVISGWGSVS
+629 GGVISGGGSVS

-645 TTVLTGNSTYTGG
+645 TTVLTGNSNYTGG
-658 TTISAGTL
+658 TTISNGTL

-675 SIAYNVTNNGTLAF
+675 SIANNVTNNGTLAF

-696 FSGLISGTGSVAQL
+696 FFGL
-710 GSGNLS
+710 
-716 MSGANTYTGGT
+716 
-727 TISRGT
+727 
-733 VTVGNNS
+733 
-740 ALGVGDVKMTQGA
+740 
-753 TLAFGIQDYT
+753 
-763 LANNFVISGT
+763 
-773 SIFNIRTGTTQ
+773 
-784 TITGAVSDGDTA
+784 
-796 GIIEKTGSGTLT
+796 
-808 LVGRNTYTGGTTVSG
+808 
-823 STLQIGN
+823 
-830 GGTSGSIS
+830 
-838 GDVINNA
+838 
-845 SLAFNRSDTNAFGG
+845 
-859 AISGTG
+859 
-865 GVRQLGA
+865 
-872 GTTVLTGNNTYIG
+872 
-885 GTTISR
+885 
-891 GRLQIGDGG
+891 
-900 TSGSITGDVI
+900 
-910 NDASL
+910 
-915 AFDRSDKNAFGGAI
+915 
-929 SGTGGVSQLGTGTT
+929 
-943 VLTGANTYT
+943 
-952 GGTTI
+952 
-957 SHGRLQIGDGGTS
+957 
-970 GSISGDVINNA
+970 
-981 SLAFNRSDTY
+981 
-991 TFGGV
+991 

-1007 SGNLS
+1007 SGNLT
-1012 LSGANT
+1012 LSRANT

-1023 TISGGTVTVGNNSAF
+1023 TISGGTVTVGNNSAL
-1038 GVGDVKM
+1038 GAGDVKM
-1045 TQGATLAFG
+1045 TQGASLAFG
-1054 IQDYTLA
+1054 NADYTIA
-1061 NNFVIS
+1061 NNFVVS
-1067 GTSIFNIRT
+1067 GTSIFDIRT
-1076 GTTQTITGAVSDGD
+1076 GTIQTITGAVSDGD
-1090 TAGIIQ
+1090 TAGIIE

-1157 GAGSVALGAALLTTG
+1157 GGGSVALGAAMLTTG
-1172 ADNSSTNFSGAMS
+1172 ADNSSTNYSGMMS

-1191 KQGTGNLVL
+1191 KQGTGNLIL
-1200 SGTNDYTGPT
+1200 SGTNEYTGPT

-1258 GTLTVNGDLTFAAGS
+1258 GTLTINGDLSFAAGS

-1311 RYTIVNAAG
+1311 RYTIVNAGG

-1328 LVDTNLPTNFTS
+1328 LVDTNLPANFTS

-1349 YLDLTL
+1349 YLNLAL
-1355 AFIPP
+1355 AFVPP
-1360 AAPDYGNGLS
+1360 TAPDYGNGLS

-1378 ALVNSF
+1378 VLVNSF

-1401 LSQASGEAGAALQQ
+1401 LSQVSGEAGAALQQ

-1432 LDPNE
+1432 LDPVD

-1442 ECAVPR
+1442 ECAAPG

-1460 PPAAAPASRWSLWG
+1460 PPAAASASRWSVWG
-1474 AGYGGT
+1474 VGYGGT

-1512 ARVGFALGG
+1512 ARVGLALGG

-1623 EVGTS
+1623 ETGTS

-1688 AQFNVYGAALPGDSV
+1688 AQFNVYGVALPGDSV
-1703 QVSLGASLGLGR
+1703 QVSLGACLGLGR

>member
-1 MAYKR
+1 M
-6 RRSAD
+6 
-11 IKALLAGGSRIGA
+11 
-24 RSVAALSG
+24 
-32 ALLRALTVVTTLT
+32 TTLT

-58 GDPSAAGG
+58 GDSSAAGG

-72 GGASGGSSGPS
+72 VGASGGSSGPS

-104 GNTASVGG
+104 GNTDSVGG

-120 QDGSNGTTASSPSG
+120 QDGSNGTTAASPSG

-141 NNGAVATAPFN
+141 NNGNVATAPFSN
-152 NMANSTGQNGG
+152 AANSTGQNGG
-163 NGGNG
+163 KGGNG

-224 GNGGTGGDGGTGL
+224 GNGGAGGDGGTGL

-252 KGGVGGAAGAAG
+252 KGGNGGAAGAAG

-276 GAGGAGIVGSGLTII
+276 GAGGTGIVGSGLTII

-321 MNAEAGLTGAIGLA
+321 MNAGAGLTGAIGLA
-335 TSSTTLTIAQSTN
+335 TSSTILTIAQSTN
-348 STLDQMITGAGSVKK
+348 SILDQMITGAGSVKK
-363 TDSGVLTLTGNNT
+363 TDSGVLTLTG
-376 YTGGTAISAG
+376 S
-386 TTISAG
+386 
-392 TLQLGNGGTTGSI
+392 
-405 TGWVAN
+405 
-411 NSALS
+411 NSYL
-416 FNRSDTYTFD
+416 
-426 GYISGVGSVNQIG
+426 
-439 PGTTVL
+439 
-445 TGNSNYSGGTTIS
+445 
-458 AGTLQ
+458 
-463 IGNGDRTGSI
+463 
-473 TGDVINNASL
+473 
-483 VFKRSGT
+483 
-490 YVFGGAISGTGGVS
+490 
-504 KAGTGTVILTG
+504 
-515 TNTYSGGTTISS
+515 
-527 GILQI
+527 
-532 GSGGSTGSITGDV
+532 
-545 INNGSLMFNRAG
+545 
-557 RYTFDGAISGVGG
+557 
-570 VRKFGNGITILTGT
+570 
-584 NTYTGLTSISVG
+584 
-596 VLQIGDGGTAGSITG
+596 
-611 QVSNN
+611 
-616 SELWFNRS
+616 
-624 DAYTF
+624 
-629 GGVISGWGSVS
+629 
-640 QLGPG
+640 
-645 TTVLTGNSTYTGG
+645 GG

-675 SIAYNVTNNGTLAF
+675 SITGRVANSSALSFNRSDTYTLDGVISGSGRVNQLGPGTTVLTGNNNYSGGTTISAGTLQVGNGGTTGTIGSGNVNNAGILAF
-689 NRSNALT
+689 NRSNALN
-696 FSGLISGTGSVAQL
+696 FFPVISGAGAVTQL
-710 GSGNLS
+710 GSGNLTL
-716 MSGANTYTGGT
+716 SGTNTYTGGT
-727 TISRGT
+727 TISSGT
-733 VTVGNNS
+733 VTATTNR
-740 ALGVGDVKMTQGA
+740 ALGTGDVRMMQGA
-753 TLAFGIQDYT
+753 TLVLPFNST
-763 LANNFVISGT
+763 LANNFIISGT
-773 SIFNIRTGTTQ
+773 SILKVESGTTR
-784 TITGAVSDGDTA
+784 ITGVLSDGPIA
-796 GIIEKTGSGTLT
+796 GSIEKTGGGVISLT
-808 LVGRNTYTGGTTVSG
+808 GNNTYTGGITISAGALDIGANG
-823 STLQIGN
+823 ST
-830 GGTSGSIS
+830 GSIT
-838 GDVINNA
+838 GDVINNG
-845 SLAFNRSDTNAFGG
+845 SVRFKRSDAYTFGG

-865 GVRQLGA
+865 
-872 GTTVLTGNNTYIG
+872 TVFKY
-885 GTTISR
+885 
-891 GRLQIGDGG
+891 GDG
-900 TSGSITGDVI
+900 V
-910 NDASL
+910 
-915 AFDRSDKNAFGGAI
+915 
-929 SGTGGVSQLGTGTT
+929 TT
-943 VLTGANTYT
+943 LTGANTYT
-952 GGTTI
+952 GETTI
-957 SHGRLQIGDGGTS
+957 GSGMLQIGDGGTT
-970 GSISGDVINNA
+970 GSITGGMTNN
-981 SLAFNRSDTY
+981 SELWFNRSDTY

-996 ISGTGAVAQLG
+996 ISGSGRVSQLGPGTTVLTGKSTYTGGTTISAGTLQIGNGGTTGSIANNVNNAGTLAFNRSDAYTFGGAISGTGAVAQLG
-1007 SGNLS
+1007 SGNLT

-1023 TISGGTVTVGNNSAF
+1023 TISGGTVTVSNNRAL
-1038 GVGDVKM
+1038 GAGDVKM
-1045 TQGATLAFG
+1045 TQGATVAFG
-1054 IQDYTLA
+1054 NADYTLA
-1061 NNFVIS
+1061 NNFVVS
-1067 GTSIFNIRT
+1067 GTSIFDIQT

-1090 TAGIIQ
+1090 AAGIIE

-1109 SFSGGTIINAGTL
+1109 TFSGGTIINAGTL

-1143 LDLGGFDQTIGSLA
+1143 LDLGGFNQTIGSLA
-1157 GAGSVALGAALLTTG
+1157 GGGSVALGAALLTTG
-1172 ADNSSTNFSGAMS
+1172 ADNSSTNYSGTMS

-1191 KQGTGNLVL
+1191 KQGTGNLIL

-1210 TINAGTLSVNGSI
+1210 TVNAGTLSVNGSI

-1258 GTLTVNGDLTFAAGS
+1258 GTLTVNGDLTLAAGS

-1300 ASYASGSYISK
+1300 ASYATGSYISK
-1311 RYTIVNAAG
+1311 RYTIVNAGG

-1328 LVDTNLPTNFTS
+1328 LVDTNLPANFRS

-1349 YLDLTL
+1349 YLDLML
-1355 AFIPP
+1355 AFVPP
-1360 AAPDYGNGLS
+1360 TAPDYGNGLS

-1432 LDPNE
+1432 LDPTD

-1442 ECAVPR
+1442 ECAAPG

-1460 PPAAAPASRWSLWG
+1460 PPAAASASRWSVWG

-1505 SYQLSPQ
+1505 SYQVSPQ

-1540 NAALYGRYQIG
+1540 NAALYGRYQLG

-1599 QVSGIGVTPY
+1599 QVSGIGITPY

-1623 EVGTS
+1623 ETGTS
-1628 VFALDYAGRQPTVTR
+1628 VFALDYAGRQSTVTR

-1726 FWKHADS
+1726 FWKHAES

>member
-6 RRSAD
+6 TRSAD
-11 IKALLAGGSRIGA
+11 IKTLLAGGRRVGA
-24 RSVAALSG
+24 RSIA
-32 ALLRALTVVTTLT
+32 ALLRGITVVTTLT

-58 GDPSAAGG
+58 GGSAAAGG
-66 IGGSGY
+66 IGGAGY
-72 GGASGGSSGPS
+72 GGASGGSAAPSG
-83 TTAGSGGGGGGAA
+83 TAGSGGGGGGAA
-96 GGGSGGSS
+96 GGGNGGSS

-120 QDGSNGTTASSPSG
+120 QDGSNGTTAASPSG

-141 NNGAVATAPFN
+141 NNGGEVNVSYTN
-152 NMANSTGQNGG
+152 TANSTGQNGG
-163 NGGNG
+163 QGGNG

-183 GGAGGVGFVFSD
+183 GGAGGAGLIVSVSGSVS
-195 SSSFTNGNFTIQGG
+195 NGSMVTIQGG

-215 AGGSAAAAN
+215 AGGAAAAAN
-224 GNGGTGGDGGTGL
+224 GNGGAGGDGGTGL
-237 LLTSPGATVTNSGTI
+237 LLTSPGMTVTNGNGGNI
-252 KGGVGGAAGAAG
+252 KGGAGGAGGAAGAG
-264 AGTGTAGAAGAA
+264 SGTAGVPGAA
-276 GAGGAGIVGSGLTII
+276 GAGGAGIVGSSLTII
-291 NSGSIQGGFSGDG
+291 NSGAIEGGLASDRK
-304 TRANSITFTGG
+304 TRANAITFTGG
-315 NNTLTF
+315 DNTLTF
-321 MNAEAGLTGAIGLA
+321 TSTSARITGAIELA
-335 TSSTTLTIAQSTN
+335 TGDTTLTISPSATSTALG
-348 STLDQMITGAGSVKK
+348 SAIIGAGSVTK
-363 TDSGVLTLTGNNT
+363 TGSGTLTLTGS
-376 YTGGTAISAG
+376 SAY
-386 TTISAG
+386 
-392 TLQLGNGGTTGSI
+392 L
-405 TGWVAN
+405 
-411 NSALS
+411 
-416 FNRSDTYTFD
+416 
-426 GYISGVGSVNQIG
+426 
-439 PGTTVL
+439 
-445 TGNSNYSGGTTIS
+445 GGTTIS

-463 IGNGDRTGSI
+463 IFGSI
-473 TGDVINNASL
+473 TGDVVNNASL
-483 VFKRSGT
+483 VFRRSDRYT
-490 YVFGGAISGTGGVS
+490 FGGAISGTGNVS
-504 KAGTGTVILTG
+504 KAG
-515 TNTYSGGTTISS
+515 
-527 GILQI
+527 
-532 GSGGSTGSITGDV
+532 D
-545 INNGSLMFNRAG
+545 
-557 RYTFDGAISGVGG
+557 
-570 VRKFGNGITILTGT
+570 
-584 NTYTGLTSISVG
+584 
-596 VLQIGDGGTAGSITG
+596 
-611 QVSNN
+611 
-616 SELWFNRS
+616 
-624 DAYTF
+624 
-629 GGVISGWGSVS
+629 
-640 QLGPG
+640 G
-645 TTVLTGNSTYTGG
+645 TTVLTGTNTYTGG

-666 QIGDGGTTG
+666 QVGAGGNIGSITGDVINSASLAFNRSDTYTFGGAISGTGEVRQIGIGKTILTGINTYSGGTIISAGTLQIGNGGNKGSITGDVANSGMLAFNRTGDLLISGVISGSGGVSQIGTRGKTILWGENTYTGGTTVSAGTLQIGDGGNKGSITGDVINNGSLWFNRSDPYTFGGAISGAGVVRKLGSGVTTLTGANTYTGDTTISSGVLQIGDGGTKGSITGKVNNSGGELRFNRSDTYTFGGVISGVGSVNQLGTGTTVLTGNSAYTGGTTISNGTLQIGNGGTTG
-675 SIAYNVTNNGTLAF
+675 SIAYNVNNNGTLAF

-696 FSGLISGTGSVAQL
+696 FSGLISGAGSVAQL

-733 VTVGNNS
+733 VTIGNNS
-740 ALGVGDVKMTQGA
+740 ALGTGDVKMMQGA
-753 TLAFGIQDYT
+753 TFAFGIGDYT

-773 SIFNIRTGTTQ
+773 SIFNIRG
-784 TITGAVSDGDTA
+784 
-796 GIIEKTGSGTLT
+796 
-808 LVGRNTYTGGTTVSG
+808 
-823 STLQIGN
+823 
-830 GGTSGSIS
+830 
-838 GDVINNA
+838 
-845 SLAFNRSDTNAFGG
+845 
-859 AISGTG
+859 
-865 GVRQLGA
+865 
-872 GTTVLTGNNTYIG
+872 
-885 GTTISR
+885 
-891 GRLQIGDGG
+891 
-900 TSGSITGDVI
+900 
-910 NDASL
+910 
-915 AFDRSDKNAFGGAI
+915 
-929 SGTGGVSQLGTGTT
+929 
-943 VLTGANTYT
+943 
-952 GGTTI
+952 
-957 SHGRLQIGDGGTS
+957 
-970 GSISGDVINNA
+970 
-981 SLAFNRSDTY
+981 
-991 TFGGV
+991 
-996 ISGTGAVAQLG
+996 
-1007 SGNLS
+1007 
-1012 LSGANT
+1012 
-1018 YTGGT
+1018 
-1023 TISGGTVTVGNNSAF
+1023 
-1038 GVGDVKM
+1038 
-1045 TQGATLAFG
+1045 
-1054 IQDYTLA
+1054 
-1061 NNFVIS
+1061 
-1067 GTSIFNIRT
+1067 

-1096 KNGGGKLILNGRN
+1096 KNGDGKLILSGPT
-1109 SFSGGTIINAGTL
+1109 SYSGGTIINAGTL

-1172 ADNSSTNFSGAMS
+1172 ADNSSTNYSGAMS

-1191 KQGTGNLVL
+1191 KQGTGNLIL

-1210 TINAGTLSVNGSI
+1210 TINAGTLSVNGAI
-1223 ASAVTAASGGRLG
+1223 TSAVTAASGGRLG

-1311 RYTIVNAAG
+1311 RYTIVNAGG

-1328 LVDTNLPTNFTS
+1328 LVDTNLPANFAS

-1355 AFIPP
+1355 AFILPT
-1360 AAPDYGNGLS
+1360 APDYGNGLS

-1432 LDPNE
+1432 LDPTD

-1442 ECAVPR
+1442 ECAGPR

-1460 PPAAAPASRWSLWG
+1460 PPAAVSASRWSVWG

-1505 SYQLSPQ
+1505 SYQVSPQ

-1558 LGYVWQDATVDRT
+1558 LGYVWQDVTVDRT
-1571 VTVAGGEALRA
+1571 VTVSGGEALRA

-1623 EVGTS
+1623 ETGTS
-1628 VFALDYAGRQPTVTR
+1628 VFTLDYAGRQSTVTR

>member
-6 RRSAD
+6 TRSAD
-11 IKALLAGGSRIGA
+11 IETLLAGGRRVGA
-24 RSVAALSG
+24 RSIA
-32 ALLRALTVVTTLT
+32 ALLRAVTVVTTLT

-58 GDPSAAGG
+58 GDSSAAGG

-72 GGASGGSSGPS
+72 GGASGGSAAPSG
-83 TTAGSGGGGGGAA
+83 TAGSGGGGGGAA
-96 GGGSGGSS
+96 GGGNGGSS

-112 AAGGTTPG
+112 AAGGITPG
-120 QDGSNGTTASSPSG
+120 QDGSNGTTAASPSG

-141 NNGAVATAPFN
+141 INGGEVNASYTNA
-152 NMANSTGQNGG
+152 ANSTGQNGG
-163 NGGNG
+163 KGGNG

-183 GGAGGVGFVFSD
+183 GGSGGVGFVFSD
-195 SSSFTNGNFTIQGG
+195 SSSFTNFNVTIQGG

-215 AGGSAAAAN
+215 AGGAAAAAN
-224 GNGGTGGDGGTGL
+224 GNGGAGGDGGTGL
-237 LLTSPGATVTNSGTI
+237 LLTSPGATVTNRGTI
-252 KGGVGGAAGAAG
+252 KGGNGGVAGAAG
-264 AGTGTAGAAGAA
+264 AGTGTVGAAGAA

-291 NSGSIQGGFSGDG
+291 NSMSIQGGVAGDG

-315 NNTLTF
+315 DNTLTF
-321 MNAEAGLTGAIGLA
+321 MNAGAGLTGAIGLA
-335 TSSTTLTIAQSTN
+335 TSSTTLTFAQSTN
-348 STLDQMITGAGSVKK
+348 STLDQMITGAGSVAK
-363 TDSGVLTLTGNNT
+363 TGSGVLTLTGINT
-376 YTGGTAISAG
+376 YG
-386 TTISAG
+386 
-392 TLQLGNGGTTGSI
+392 
-405 TGWVAN
+405 
-411 NSALS
+411 
-416 FNRSDTYTFD
+416 
-426 GYISGVGSVNQIG
+426 
-439 PGTTVL
+439 
-445 TGNSNYSGGTTIS
+445 GGTTIS
-458 AGTLQ
+458 DGTLQ
-463 IGNGDRTGSI
+463 IGNGGSTGSI

-483 VFKRSGT
+483 AVNRSGT
-490 YVFGGAISGTGGVS
+490 FIFGGAISGTGGVS
-504 KAGTGTVILTG
+504 KAGGGTMILTG
-515 TNTYSGGTTISS
+515 TNS
-527 GILQI
+527 
-532 GSGGSTGSITGDV
+532 
-545 INNGSLMFNRAG
+545 
-557 RYTFDGAISGVGG
+557 
-570 VRKFGNGITILTGT
+570 
-584 NTYTGLTSISVG
+584 
-596 VLQIGDGGTAGSITG
+596 
-611 QVSNN
+611 
-616 SELWFNRS
+616 
-624 DAYTF
+624 
-629 GGVISGWGSVS
+629 
-640 QLGPG
+640 
-645 TTVLTGNSTYTGG
+645 YTGG

-666 QIGDGGTTG
+666 QIGDGGNNGSITGDVINRASLVFNRSGMYTFGGAISGTGSVRKTGAGVTILTGANTYTGVTTISSGVLQIGDGGTTGSITNNVTNNASLAFNRSDTYTFGGVISGWGSVNQLGTGTTVLTGNSAYTGGTTISAGTLQIGNGGTTG
-675 SIAYNVTNNGTLAF
+675 SIAYNVNNNGTLAF

-710 GSGNLS
+710 GAGNLS
-716 MSGANTYTGGT
+716 LPGANTYTGGT

-740 ALGVGDVKMTQGA
+740 ALGTGDVKMIQGA
-753 TLAFGIQDYT
+753 TFAFGIGDYT

-773 SIFNIRTGTTQ
+773 SIFNIR
-784 TITGAVSDGDTA
+784 A
-796 GIIEKTGSGTLT
+796 
-808 LVGRNTYTGGTTVSG
+808 
-823 STLQIGN
+823 
-830 GGTSGSIS
+830 
-838 GDVINNA
+838 
-845 SLAFNRSDTNAFGG
+845 
-859 AISGTG
+859 
-865 GVRQLGA
+865 
-872 GTTVLTGNNTYIG
+872 
-885 GTTISR
+885 
-891 GRLQIGDGG
+891 
-900 TSGSITGDVI
+900 
-910 NDASL
+910 
-915 AFDRSDKNAFGGAI
+915 
-929 SGTGGVSQLGTGTT
+929 
-943 VLTGANTYT
+943 
-952 GGTTI
+952 
-957 SHGRLQIGDGGTS
+957 
-970 GSISGDVINNA
+970 
-981 SLAFNRSDTY
+981 
-991 TFGGV
+991 
-996 ISGTGAVAQLG
+996 
-1007 SGNLS
+1007 
-1012 LSGANT
+1012 
-1018 YTGGT
+1018 
-1023 TISGGTVTVGNNSAF
+1023 
-1038 GVGDVKM
+1038 
-1045 TQGATLAFG
+1045 
-1054 IQDYTLA
+1054 
-1061 NNFVIS
+1061 
-1067 GTSIFNIRT
+1067 

-1096 KNGGGKLILNGRN
+1096 KNGDGKLILSGPT
-1109 SFSGGTIINAGTL
+1109 SYSGGTIINAGTL

-1223 ASAVTAASGGRLG
+1223 ASAVTASSGGRLG

-1311 RYTIVNAAG
+1311 RYTIVNAGG
-1320 GVAGTFGA
+1320 GVAGTFDA
-1328 LVDTNLPTNFTS
+1328 LVDTNLPANFTS

-1432 LDPNE
+1432 LDPTD

-1442 ECAVPR
+1442 ECAAPR

-1460 PPAAAPASRWSLWG
+1460 PPAGVLAPIWSAWG

-1480 LRVGGDAS
+1480 LRVGGDTS
-1488 TGSHDTTSR
+1488 SGSHDTTSR
-1497 VAGAAAGA
+1497 VAGAVAGA
-1505 SYQLSPQ
+1505 SYQVSPQ
-1512 ARVGFALGG
+1512 ARIGFALGG

-1571 VTVAGGEALRA
+1571 VTVSGGEALRA
-1582 RMHPQALTARV
+1582 RMHPQALTAWV

-1623 EVGTS
+1623 EAGTS
-1628 VFALDYAGRQPTVTR
+1628 VFALDYAGRQPTLTR

-1703 QVSLGASLGLGR
+1703 QVSLGASLELGR

>member
-6 RRSAD
+6 TRSAD
-11 IKALLAGGSRIGA
+11 IKVLLAGGRRVGA
-24 RSVAALSG
+24 RSIA
-32 ALLRALTVVTTLT
+32 ALLRAVTVLTTLT

-58 GDPSAAGG
+58 GDSSAAGG

-72 GGASGGSSGPS
+72 GGASGGSAAPSG
-83 TTAGSGGGGGGAA
+83 TAGSGGGGGGAA
-96 GGGSGGSS
+96 GGGNGGSS

-112 AAGGTTPG
+112 AAGGITPG
-120 QDGSNGTTASSPSG
+120 QDGSNGTTAASPSG

-141 NNGAVATAPFN
+141 PNGGEVNASYTNA
-152 NMANSTGQNGG
+152 ANSTGQNGG
-163 NGGNG
+163 KGGNG

-183 GGAGGVGFVFSD
+183 GGSGGVGFVFSD
-195 SSSFTNGNFTIQGG
+195 SSSFTNFNVTIQGG

-224 GNGGTGGDGGTGL
+224 GNGGAGGDGGTGL
-237 LLTSPGATVTNSGTI
+237 LLTSPGATVTNRGTI
-252 KGGVGGAAGAAG
+252 KGGNGGVAGAAG

-291 NSGSIQGGFSGDG
+291 NSMSIQGGVAGDG

-315 NNTLTF
+315 DNTLTF
-321 MNAEAGLTGAIGLA
+321 MNAGAGLTGAIGLA
-335 TSSTTLTIAQSTN
+335 TSSTTLTFAQSTN
-348 STLDQMITGAGSVKK
+348 STLDQMITGAGSVAK
-363 TDSGVLTLTGNNT
+363 TGSGVLTLTGINT
-376 YTGGTAISAG
+376 YG
-386 TTISAG
+386 
-392 TLQLGNGGTTGSI
+392 
-405 TGWVAN
+405 
-411 NSALS
+411 
-416 FNRSDTYTFD
+416 
-426 GYISGVGSVNQIG
+426 
-439 PGTTVL
+439 
-445 TGNSNYSGGTTIS
+445 GGTTIS
-458 AGTLQ
+458 DGTLQ
-463 IGNGDRTGSI
+463 IGTGGSTGSI

-483 VFKRSGT
+483 AVNRSGT
-490 YVFGGAISGTGGVS
+490 FIFGGAISGTGGVS
-504 KAGTGTVILTG
+504 KAGIGTMVLTG
-515 TNTYSGGTTISS
+515 TNS
-527 GILQI
+527 
-532 GSGGSTGSITGDV
+532 
-545 INNGSLMFNRAG
+545 
-557 RYTFDGAISGVGG
+557 
-570 VRKFGNGITILTGT
+570 
-584 NTYTGLTSISVG
+584 
-596 VLQIGDGGTAGSITG
+596 
-611 QVSNN
+611 
-616 SELWFNRS
+616 
-624 DAYTF
+624 
-629 GGVISGWGSVS
+629 
-640 QLGPG
+640 
-645 TTVLTGNSTYTGG
+645 YTGG

-666 QIGDGGTTG
+666 QIGDGGNNGSITGDVINRASLVFNRSGTYTFGGAISGTGSVRKTGGGVTILTGANTYTGVTTISSGVLQIGDGGTTGSITNNVTNSASLAFNRSDTYTFGGVISGGGSVKQLGTGTTVLTGNSAYTGGTTISNGTLQIGNGGTTG
-675 SIAYNVTNNGTLAF
+675 SIAYNVNNNGTLAF

-696 FSGLISGTGSVAQL
+696 FSGLISGAGSVAQL

-733 VTVGNNS
+733 VTIGNNS
-740 ALGVGDVKMTQGA
+740 ALGTGDVKMMQGA
-753 TLAFGIQDYT
+753 TFAFGIGDYT

-773 SIFNIRTGTTQ
+773 SIFNIR
-784 TITGAVSDGDTA
+784 A
-796 GIIEKTGSGTLT
+796 
-808 LVGRNTYTGGTTVSG
+808 
-823 STLQIGN
+823 
-830 GGTSGSIS
+830 
-838 GDVINNA
+838 
-845 SLAFNRSDTNAFGG
+845 
-859 AISGTG
+859 
-865 GVRQLGA
+865 
-872 GTTVLTGNNTYIG
+872 
-885 GTTISR
+885 
-891 GRLQIGDGG
+891 
-900 TSGSITGDVI
+900 
-910 NDASL
+910 
-915 AFDRSDKNAFGGAI
+915 
-929 SGTGGVSQLGTGTT
+929 
-943 VLTGANTYT
+943 
-952 GGTTI
+952 
-957 SHGRLQIGDGGTS
+957 
-970 GSISGDVINNA
+970 
-981 SLAFNRSDTY
+981 
-991 TFGGV
+991 
-996 ISGTGAVAQLG
+996 
-1007 SGNLS
+1007 
-1012 LSGANT
+1012 
-1018 YTGGT
+1018 
-1023 TISGGTVTVGNNSAF
+1023 
-1038 GVGDVKM
+1038 
-1045 TQGATLAFG
+1045 
-1054 IQDYTLA
+1054 
-1061 NNFVIS
+1061 
-1067 GTSIFNIRT
+1067 

-1096 KNGGGKLILNGRN
+1096 KNGDGKLILSGPT
-1109 SFSGGTIINAGTL
+1109 SYSGGTIINAGTL

-1172 ADNSSTNFSGAMS
+1172 ADNSSTNYSGTMS
-1185 GTGGLT
+1185 GSGGLT
-1191 KQGTGNLVL
+1191 KQGTGNLIL

-1311 RYTIVNAAG
+1311 RYTIVNAGG

-1328 LVDTNLPTNFTS
+1328 LVDTNLPANFRS

-1360 AAPDYGNGLS
+1360 NAPDYGSGLS

-1393 LGTLKPDG
+1393 LGTLKPGG

-1432 LDPNE
+1432 LDPNA

-1442 ECAVPR
+1442 GCAGPR
-1448 SQAGPRDACAAL
+1448 SQAGSRDACAAL
-1460 PPAAAPASRWSLWG
+1460 PPAAVSASRWSVWG

-1497 VAGAAAGA
+1497 VAGATAGA
-1505 SYQLSPQ
+1505 SYQVSPQ

-1674 TDWQAAAT
+1674 TDCQAAAT